1 MAADRRL
8 HVVIPVFN
16 EGANFAELWASLK
29 SHVNSEFE
37 AVVVHDFDE
46 DDTVPVVQ
54 ALIRGGEQPLR
65 LLRNSQS
72 RGVASALRFAFEE
85 IREGPVLVFM
95 GDLSDDPSQ
104 IEPML
109 KLYYQGYSL
118 VAASRYARGG
128 KQVGGFWLKKVLSR
142 WAGLSLH
149 WWRGIPTTDVTN
161 AFKLYDAEM
170 LRSLR
175 IESSHGYEINL
186 EIVVKAFLR
195 GYRIAELPTIWH
207 DRTSGHSRFRLW
219 AWIPHYLRWYCYAFC
234 HQVLH
239 DARKVGN

>member
-1 MAADRRL
+1 MAADLPL
-8 HVVIPVFN
+8 HIVIPVFN
-16 EGANFAELWASLK
+16 EGANFAELWAGIK
-29 SHVNSEFE
+29 SRVGSEFE
-37 AVVVHDFDE
+37 TVVVYDFDE
-46 DDTVPVVQ
+46 DDTVPVVESFMQ
-54 ALIRGGEQPLR
+54 QGEHRLR
-65 LLRNSQS
+65 LLRNSQR

-85 IREGPVLVFM
+85 IGKGPVLVFM
-95 GDLSDDPSQ
+95 GDLSDDPSL
-104 IEPML
+104 IDPML
-109 KLYYQGYSL
+109 KLYRQGYSV

-149 WWRGIPTTDVTN
+149 WLRGIPTTDVTN
-161 AFKLYDAEM
+161 AFKLYDASM
-170 LRSLR
+170 LRNLQ

-207 DRTSGHSRFRLW
+207 DRTTGRSRFRLW

-234 HQVLH
+234 HRVLH
-239 DARKVGN
+239 DAGEVRN